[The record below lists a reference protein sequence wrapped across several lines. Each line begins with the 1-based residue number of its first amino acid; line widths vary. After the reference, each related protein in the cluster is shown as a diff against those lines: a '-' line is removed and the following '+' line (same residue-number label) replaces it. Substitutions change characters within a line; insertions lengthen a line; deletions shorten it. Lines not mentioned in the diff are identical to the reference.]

1 MWLCQLEINIFTLG
15 YFFNFLG
22 QFVHFLA
29 ILADIWQNL
38 VYLECHGRQCHSPTP
53 KALRTNVCAFSLC
66 LNICLLGCEN
76 KLEEKISTNCALLA
90 VASLLCCT
98 GTHGSHCYENSTN
111 TFKSIIAMSLP
122 SDWIGNN
129 QIEQLNSCASI
140 CGISNLCY
148 VFNFKHHS

>member
-1 MWLCQLEINIFTLG
+1 MCDYVSLKLTYLLWVISLLG
-15 YFFNFLG
+15 YFLG

-76 KLEEKISTNCALLA
+76 KLEEKFSFFQNVLL
-90 VASLLCCT
+90 
-98 GTHGSHCYENSTN
+98 
-111 TFKSIIAMSLP
+111 
-122 SDWIGNN
+122 
-129 QIEQLNSCASI
+129 
-140 CGISNLCY
+140 SN
-148 VFNFKHHS
+148 VS